1 MNIRQGI
8 LNMSSKNIDLD
19 VNSEVTLD
27 VLSAVD
33 ADNKVTQRS
42 LATELGIALGLT
54 NTYLKR
60 CVDKGLVKIKQVPSN
75 RYLYYLTPRGFT
87 EKARLA
93 REYLSYSLQ
102 FYRRARE
109 ECDKIILNCYKEGS
123 RNILLSDK
131 NELAEIVI
139 LSSLNMPVNIVGI
152 IGKGSSYLGVPVIGK
167 ISKSFKFDKIIITDM
182 SFTDKH
188 FKYLCKI
195 HGTKK
200 IILPS
205 ILKNKI
211 GK

>member
-1 MNIRQGI
+1 
-8 LNMSSKNIDLD
+8 MSVKNVDLD
-19 VNSEVTLD
+19 GNAEITLD

-33 ADNKVTQRS
+33 ADNHVTQRS
-42 LATELGIALGLT
+42 LSTELGIALGLT
-54 NTYLKR
+54 NAYLKR

-75 RYLYYLTPRGFT
+75 RYLYYLTPSGFA

-102 FYRRARE
+102 FYKNARE
-109 ECDKIILNCYKEGS
+109 ECDKILINCHKEGS
-123 RNILLSDK
+123 KNILLSDK

-139 LSSLNMPVNIVGI
+139 LSSLNAPVSIVGI
-152 IGKGSSYLGVPVIGK
+152 MGKESDCLGIPAIEKVTN
-167 ISKSFKFDKIIITDM
+167 SLKFDKIIITDM
-182 SFTDKH
+182 LSTDKR

-195 HGTKK
+195 HGAQK
-200 IILPS
+200 IILPN

>member
-1 MNIRQGI
+1 
-8 LNMSSKNIDLD
+8 MSGKNVNLD
-19 VNSEVTLD
+19 GNSEITLD

-42 LATELGIALGLT
+42 LSTELGIALGLT

-75 RYLYYLTPRGFT
+75 RYLYYLTPSGFT

-102 FYRRARE
+102 FYRKARE

-152 IGKGSSYLGVPVIGK
+152 IGKGSSYLGVPVIEK
-167 ISKSFKFDKIIITDM
+167 IPKSFKFDKIIITDM
-182 SFTDKH
+182 LFTDKR

-195 HGTKK
+195 HGTKN

>member
-1 MNIRQGI
+1 
-8 LNMSSKNIDLD
+8 MSSRDIDLNG
-19 VNSEVTLD
+19 NSEITLD

-42 LATELGIALGLT
+42 LSTELGIALGLT
-54 NTYLKR
+54 NAYLKR

-75 RYLYYLTPRGFT
+75 RYLYYLTPSGFA
-87 EKARLA
+87 EKARLT

-102 FYRRARE
+102 FYRKARE
-109 ECDKIILNCYKEGS
+109 ECDKIIVNCYKEGS
-123 RNILLSDK
+123 TNILLSDK

-139 LSSLNMPVNIVGI
+139 LSSLNAPVAIVGI
-152 IGKGSSYLGVPVIGK
+152 IGKGSSYLGVPVIEK
-167 ISKSFKFDKIIITDM
+167 ISKSFKFDKIIVTDM
-182 SFTDKH
+182 LYADKR
-188 FKYLCKI
+188 FKYLCKT
-195 HGTKK
+195 HGSKK